1 MKYKINNIFL
11 FKNKNEIKN
20 LNEIKNT
27 KAYITKF

>member
-20 LNEIKNT
+20 LNKIKNT